1 MQVLLDGIQIL
12 GPMNLVKTFGS
23 EFVVMQMV
31 VAQLRLVAAR
41 KSVRRFSR
49 IIYNHAFVCPNIL
62 TATAF
67 KSLTLPSRSSDNA

>member
-41 KSVRRFSR
+41 KSVRRS
-49 IIYNHAFVCPNIL
+49 HA
-62 TATAF
+62 
-67 KSLTLPSRSSDNA
+67 SSTTMRLCARTY